1 MNKKKV
7 IGRALR
13 NVAFILGMSVAFGLL
28 FAFLFGGFNVFESS
42 RMVRSALY
50 SMAIGVIAWSGN
62 EFLTRWAGR
71 RWPWEVNPGATF
83 RRVVWICLLYT
94 SVSISLFNFL
104 YYYPWGAAGVNWQ
117 RLGEIVLINSLV
129 AVIITVIILLAVF
142 VNVFMR
148 YWREGLQRE
157 EQYKR
162 DLITAQYESL
172 RSHVNPHF
180 LFNSLSVL
188 TSLVETEPPVAV
200 KFIRKLAEVY
210 RYVLDMRDREL
221 VMLSEE
227 LSLVHSFLFM
237 QRYRFG
243 DNLQVT
249 IGPMNPAARV
259 VPLSVQMLVENALKH
274 NVVTDHQPLALTLV
288 EEDGWLVCRNNF
300 QPRELIE
307 PSSGTGLQ
315 NIAGRL
321 APFTSRVMTWG
332 VESSCFTV
340 RMPLV

>member
-1 MNKKKV
+1 
-7 IGRALR
+7 
-13 NVAFILGMSVAFGLL
+13 
-28 FAFLFGGFNVFESS
+28 
-42 RMVRSALY
+42 
-50 SMAIGVIAWSGN
+50 
-62 EFLTRWAGR
+62 
-71 RWPWEVNPGATF
+71 
-83 RRVVWICLLYT
+83 
-94 SVSISLFNFL
+94 
-104 YYYPWGAAGVNWQ
+104 
-117 RLGEIVLINSLV
+117 
-129 AVIITVIILLAVF
+129 
-142 VNVFMR
+142 
-148 YWREGLQRE
+148 
-157 EQYKR
+157 
-162 DLITAQYESL
+162 
-172 RSHVNPHF
+172 
-180 LFNSLSVL
+180 
-188 TSLVETEPPVAV
+188 SLVETEPPVAV

-321 APFTSRVMTWG
+321 APFTTRVMTWG
-332 VESSCFTV
+332 VESNCFTV